1 MDCTHQA
8 PLSMGFP
15 RQEDW
20 NGLPFPSPED
30 LPNPGIKPASP
41 VSPALAGRFFTGK
54 PQGCPIIGNPKI
66 LSWCDSG
73 DYAVNASSCI
83 RLHTKRPNKLEH
95 RCLEQRKVYCK
106 VMKRDEPAHALRSL
120 KLPKGFQ
127 QSIFKGQVG
136 GGGSQDSDQ
145 CVHSSLI
152 GWWWG
157 NRVGSWGLT
166 LSVFRLQEAWGY
178 ELIGIK

>member
-1 MDCTHQA
+1 MGCHFLPQRIFQTQGSNRHLLCLLHWQA
-8 PLSMGFP
+8 DSSLV
-15 RQEDW
+15 
-20 NGLPFPSPED
+20 NH
-30 LPNPGIKPASP
+30 
-41 VSPALAGRFFTGK
+41 
-54 PQGCPIIGNPKI
+54 QGCPIIGNPKI

-106 VMKRDEPAHALRSL
+106 VMKREEPAHALRSL

>member
-1 MDCTHQA
+1 MGCHFVPQRIFQTQGSNRHLLCLLHWQADSLLVNHQ
-8 PLSMGFP
+8 
-15 RQEDW
+15 
-20 NGLPFPSPED
+20 
-30 LPNPGIKPASP
+30 
-41 VSPALAGRFFTGK
+41 GR
-54 PQGCPIIGNPKI
+54 PIIGNPKI

-83 RLHTKRPNKLEH
+83 RLHTQRPKWNICVWSRE
-95 RCLEQRKVYCK
+95 RFIV
-106 VMKRDEPAHALRSL
+106 RSWKETNWL
-120 KLPKGFQ
+120 MPWEASSSPKGF
-127 QSIFKGQVG
+127 SKAFLNGRGGV

-145 CVHSSLI
+145 GVQSSLI

-166 LSVFRLQEAWGY
+166 LSDLRLQEAWGY